1 MPWKYP
7 DRVRARR
14 SVSQRFST
22 FVDASMK
29 QFATPPEELLSRAE
43 AKLDA
48 APPEPDDKPDEPA
61 VR

>member
-1 MPWKYP
+1 M
-7 DRVRARR
+7 
-14 SVSQRFST
+14 SQRFSA